1 VLATAATRMSA
12 AERSALAPMAER
24 LHADGQEIVTRHR
37 ESGIESGPEGLAWI
51 ARLPAEWLRWRWTAQ
66 LDPPDQDELVTA
78 WRRAEEATEASGF
91 VAELARV
98 RVRLAAVLRGTGDPA
113 AATVVADAAR
123 TVAHRLGARPLL
135 DELVLLGSAP
145 GRAAAPSGGGAL
157 TPREREIL
165 TLVAEGRTNGEIGRQ
180 LFIATKTVSVHVSN
194 ILAKLDATSRT
205 EAAAV
210 ARRRGLLG

>member
-1 VLATAATRMSA
+1 M
-12 AERSALAPMAER
+12 
-24 LHADGQEIVTRHR
+24 TRHR
-37 ESGIESGPEGLAWI
+37 ESGAESGPEGLAWI

-66 LDPPDQDELVTA
+66 LDPPDQDTLVTA
-78 WRRAEEATEASGF
+78 WRDAEELTAASGF

-98 RVRLAAVLRGTGDPA
+98 QVRHAAVLRGAGDPA
-113 AATVVADAAR
+113 GATALAEAAR
-123 TVAHRLGARPLL
+123 VTAHRVGGQPIL

-145 GRAAAPSGGGAL
+145 SRPAGASAEGAGL

-165 TLVAEGRTNGEIGRQ
+165 ALVAEGRSNGEIGKQ

-194 ILAKLDATSRT
+194 ILGKLGASSRT